1 MRKKEARFGYVRVS
15 SEQQKEDRQILAMR
29 REQIEESCIF
39 EDIQSGKDF
48 DRREYQ
54 RLMQRLQEGDV
65 LFILSLDRLGRNY
78 GEVQKEWRRIT
89 QDIGAD
95 IVVLDMPLLD
105 TRRDKDLLG
114 TFISDLVLQVLSFAA
129 QMERDQI
136 RARQAQGIAAARE
149 KGLPLGRRAREMPS
163 IFKEVC
169 AQWGRGELSLR
180 EAAEACGIPK
190 STFYY
195 HARRGQNGRRPGK
208 KAGRPKKGRP

>member
-1 MRKKEARFGYVRVS
+1 MRKKEARFGYIRIS
-15 SEQQKEDRQILAMR
+15 SEQQKEDRQIAAMR
-29 REQIEESCIF
+29 REHIEKSRIF
-39 EDIQSGKDF
+39 QDIRSGKDF
-48 DRREYQ
+48 DRKAYR
-54 RLMQRLQEGDV
+54 RMVRCLQAGDV

-78 GEVQKEWRRIT
+78 EEVQKEWRRIT

-136 RARQAQGIAAARE
+136 RERQAQGIAAARE
-149 KGLPLGRRAREMPS
+149 KGLPLGRRAREMPPVFEE
-163 IFKEVC
+163 IC
-169 AQWGRGELSLR
+169 ARWARGQISLR
-180 EAAEACGIPK
+180 EAADACGIPK

-195 HARRGQNGRRPGK
+195 HARQGGWCREGVVLPQP
-208 KAGRPKKGRP
+208 

>member
-1 MRKKEARFGYVRVS
+1 MRKKKARFGYVRVS

-29 REQIEESCIF
+29 RAQIEESCIF
-39 EDIQSGKDF
+39 QDIQSGKDF

-54 RLMQRLQEGDV
+54 RLMRCLHKGDV

-89 QDIGAD
+89 QNIGAD

-136 RARQAQGIAAARE
+136 RERQAQGIAAARE

-163 IFKEVC
+163 VFEEISARWV
-169 AQWGRGELSLR
+169 QGQISLR
-180 EAAEACGIPK
+180 EAADACGIPK

-195 HARRGQNGRRPGK
+195 HAKQEQNGRRPGK